1 MFTPLQAGIFIGIDI
16 LADGGIKGYHLLSA
30 DFHYSAAAVA
40 REAQIGGDI
49 QKIGFSQKQTACL
62 RAAKIFSAGETCHIR
77 AHITGEAP
85 QVVLGRQL
93 GGTVSEHR
101 DIAAVGDL
109 DEIGKIHAPFP
120 VVTIGSAGGKITHH
134 SILTKRRTSMKT
146 IDLSGTWKLWGRV
159 LIASVPA
166 AFVGIVLDKV
176 LEKATGKD
184 IDGWFYNSIVVA
196 LALIVYGIA
205 FIVIEKKNAQKTP
218 NVSQI
223 EEISIKNALA
233 IGAFQALSII
243 PGTSRSGSTILGS
256 MLVGIS
262 RTAAAEFSF
271 FMAIPVMVGASGI
284 KALGFLSYVSESAVS
299 VPTMAWVVLLVG
311 CAVSFAVSMA
321 AIRFLMDFVKKHSF
335 APFGIYR
342 IALGILV
349 LIFGLIRG

>member
-1 MFTPLQAGIFIGIDI
+1 MIVFELLKAILYGIVEGITEWLPISSTGHLILLEDWLPFAFAKDPTFLDEFWEMFGVVIQLGAI
-16 LADGGIKGYHLLSA
+16 LA
-30 DFHYSAAAVA
+30 V
-40 REAQIGGDI
+40 
-49 QKIGFSQKQTACL
+49 
-62 RAAKIFSAGETCHIR
+62 
-77 AHITGEAP
+77 
-85 QVVLGRQL
+85 VVLYWSRL
-93 GGTVSEHR
+93 
-101 DIAAVGDL
+101 IPF
-109 DEIGKIHAPFP
+109 GK
-120 VVTIGSAGGKITHH
+120 S
-134 SILTKRRTSMKT
+134 KT
-146 IDLSGTWKLWGRV
+146 EEQKKSTWRLWGRV
-159 LIASVPA
+159 LIASIPA
-166 AFVGIVLDKV
+166 AFVGIVLNKV

-184 IDGWFYNSIVVA
+184 IDGWFYNSVVVA

-218 NVSQI
+218 NVSQV
-223 EEISIKNALA
+223 EDISIKNALA
-233 IGAFQALSII
+233 IGVFQALSII

-271 FMAIPVMVGASGI
+271 FMAIPVMVGAGGI